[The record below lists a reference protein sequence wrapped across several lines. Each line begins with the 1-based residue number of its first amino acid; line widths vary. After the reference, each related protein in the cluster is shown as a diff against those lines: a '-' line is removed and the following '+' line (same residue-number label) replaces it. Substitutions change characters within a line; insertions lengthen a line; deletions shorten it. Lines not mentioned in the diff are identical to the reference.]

1 MKEHEYLQNDATALA
16 ALVQKGHVTAAELLQ
31 LAIDRAQK
39 VNPRIN
45 AIVQPLY
52 QKGFDMIEQI
62 PKNAPLAGVPFL
74 LKDLELEWAGTPL
87 RSGCRGFNN
96 YVSQQDSELVARF
109 KAAGL
114 VLFGKTNTPEF
125 GLTPYTESELFG
137 PARNPWNLAHS
148 SGGSSGGSAAAVAAG
163 IVPMA
168 SASDGGGSI
177 RIPASCCGL
186 FGIKTSRGRTPM
198 GPRYGEGWSGAV
210 VSFALSRS
218 VRDSAALLDA
228 VHGETPNAPYLI
240 EKPTRPYLQELQRTP
255 GKLRVAMCTEHAFA
269 GQKTDDQCVQAT
281 RQTAQLLENLG
292 HSVEEIAL
300 PYSAE
305 VFTKTFVTMVVGET
319 AAGLRSLGDFL
330 GRKATKA
337 DVELNTWFLAKLGEA
352 YSAAD
357 YAYEKNNW
365 NVLTRKMG
373 DLHQKYDVL
382 LTPTMA
388 RPPLKIGELQNST
401 AENAQIKLVDTLGLY
416 GLVRG
421 GKAIDQLAEKAF
433 GYIPFT
439 PIQNMT
445 GQPSMSVPLVWGENN
460 LPIGTMFTAKFGAE
474 DLLFRLAAQLEA
486 AKPWFNKMP
495 DL

>member
-1 MKEHEYLQNDATALA
+1 MKEHEYLQKDATALA
-16 ALVQKGHVTAAELLQ
+16 ELVKKGDVTASELLQ
-31 LAIDRAQK
+31 LAIDRAEK

-45 AIVQPLY
+45 AIVQPLHE
-52 QKGFDMIEQI
+52 KGREMIPQI
-62 PKNAPLAGVPFL
+62 PKDAPFAGVPFL

-87 RSGCRGFNN
+87 RSGCRGFNS
-96 YVSQQDSELVARF
+96 YVSQQDSELVKRF
-109 KAAGL
+109 RAAGL
-114 VLFGKTNTPEF
+114 VFFGKTNTPEF

-137 PARNPWNLAHS
+137 PARNPWNLKHS
-148 SGGSSGGSAAAVAAG
+148 SGGSSGGSAAAVSAG
-163 IVPMA
+163 ILPMA

-177 RIPASCCGL
+177 RIPAACCGL
-186 FGIKTSRGRTPM
+186 FGMKTSRGRTPM
-198 GPRYGEGWSGAV
+198 GPRYGEGWSGAI

-228 VHGETPNAPYLI
+228 VQGETPNAPYLI
-240 EKPTRPYLQELQRTP
+240 EKPARPYVQELAQTP
-255 GKLRVAMCTEHAFA
+255 GKLRVAVCTEHVFA
-269 GQKTDDQCVQAT
+269 GQKTDEQCVEAT
-281 RQTAQLLENLG
+281 RQTAKLLESLG
-292 HSVEEIAL
+292 HHVEEIAL

-319 AAGLRSLGDFL
+319 AAGLRMLGEFL
-330 GRKATKA
+330 GRKATRA

-357 YAYEKNNW
+357 YAQEKNNW
-365 NVLTRKMG
+365 NALTRKMG

-388 RPPLKIGELQNST
+388 RSPLKIGELQNST

-416 GLVRG
+416 GLVKG

-433 GYIPFT
+433 GYIPYT

-445 GQPSMSVPLVWGENN
+445 GQPSMSVPLCWGRDN
-460 LPIGTMFTAKFGAE
+460 LPIGMMFTAKFGAE
-474 DLLFRLAAQLEA
+474 DLLFRLAAQLET
-486 AKPWFNKMP
+486 AKPWFSKMP
-495 DL
+495 GM